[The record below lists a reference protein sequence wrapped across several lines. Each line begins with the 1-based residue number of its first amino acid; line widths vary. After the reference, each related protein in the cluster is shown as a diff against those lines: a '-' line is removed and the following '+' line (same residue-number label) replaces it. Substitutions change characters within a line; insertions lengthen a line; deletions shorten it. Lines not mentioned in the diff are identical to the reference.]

1 VLTRPHTAARMDD
14 ARQIMLGWRDF
25 FRRILDG
32 RTSPSSSYKK
42 ARSGERR
49 PHRALQNRLLEA
61 LRAGCSPALI
71 KREGTLAFCLMVDRC
86 QAIVVEDQRALTAQA
101 RWSIA

>member
-1 VLTRPHTAARMDD
+1 VPYATTARMDD
-14 ARQIMLGWRDF
+14 ARQILLTWRDF

-49 PHRALQNRLLEA
+49 PHRALQNRITEA
-61 LRAGCSPALI
+61 LWAGCSPALI
-71 KREGTLAFCLMVDRC
+71 KREGCDAFCTMVDRC
-86 QAIVVEDQRALTAQA
+86 QSIVVTQQKALTAQA